1 MVDSAADQLARPI
14 ADAYLSVTQ
23 APPIQVNARIR
34 LPSGLMI
41 DADEIVL
48 KSDQTFTYQGL
59 RYKVTQR
66 GTDNVYQTVKV

>member
-1 MVDSAADQLARPI
+1 
-14 ADAYLSVTQ
+14 
-23 APPIQVNARIR
+23 VNARIR